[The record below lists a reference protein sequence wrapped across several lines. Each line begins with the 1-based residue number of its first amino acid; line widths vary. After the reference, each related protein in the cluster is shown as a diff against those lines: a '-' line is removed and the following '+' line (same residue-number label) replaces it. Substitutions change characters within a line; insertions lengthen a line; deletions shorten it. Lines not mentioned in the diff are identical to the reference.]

1 MVFCFI
7 YSISSEFHFTF
18 GLILSGVDFF
28 CKKMYRKLL
37 IVMVLLIMPR
47 LIFAQVQ
54 DTIQREIN
62 SRDDY
67 KPKASAFIIPA
78 VFIGYGVVSLTGD
91 NVIRRLDYTT
101 KNELQEDHPLFAAHA
116 DDYMQFAS
124 AAAVYGL
131 NLLGIKGKH
140 SLLDATGLYVLSSA
154 IMGGTV
160 TVLKKST
167 HRLRP
172 NSSGYT
178 SFPSGHTANAFA
190 AAEFLKQEYRDVS
203 PWYGFA
209 GYTVATAT
217 GILRTYN
224 NKHWVSDVVAGAG
237 FGILSTKL
245 SYYLYPK
252 LKRLITGKGNFNYT
266 AAPYYQ
272 QHTVGFSL
280 SGTF

>member
-1 MVFCFI
+1 
-7 YSISSEFHFTF
+7 
-18 GLILSGVDFF
+18 
-28 CKKMYRKLL
+28 MYKKLL
-37 IVMVLLIMPR
+37 IIAVLLMIPR
-47 LIFAQVQ
+47 FIFAQTQ
-54 DTIQREIN
+54 DTLLQKESHTSDTARIAV
-62 SRDDY
+62 SDY
-67 KPKASAFIIPA
+67 KPKVAAFIIPA
-78 VFIGYGVVSLTGD
+78 VFIGYGVISLTGD
-91 NVIRRLDYTT
+91 NVIRRLDYST

-116 DDYMQFAS
+116 DDYMQFAP

-154 IMGGTV
+154 IMGGSV
-160 TVLKKST
+160 SVLKNAA

-172 NSSGYT
+172 NGAGYN

-190 AAEFLKQEYRDVS
+190 AAEFLNQEYKDVS
-203 PWYGFA
+203 PWYGYA

-217 GILRTYN
+217 GILRMYN

-245 SYYLYPK
+245 SYFLYPK
-252 LKRLITGKGNFNYT
+252 LKRLITGKGSFNYT
-266 AAPYYQ
+266 VVPSYQ
-272 QHTVGFSL
+272 QHTMGVSL